1 MAAEDAERQPA
12 RRVSG
17 GAMYDPA
24 RDAWADRDDNAWPQ
38 RSLDHQHQHQHQ
50 PSSPAAAQARP
61 ASPVNVV
68 PGPVSFPPFV
78 FLCTVLRG
86 WSGSLAAAVGISGLY
101 RCQEVIFRVGVHI
114 GQNPF
119 NCFFLFT
126 DQIANAR

>member
-1 MAAEDAERQPA
+1 MAAEDAERQFA

-38 RSLDHQHQHQHQ
+38 RSLDHHHHHQNQHQ

-61 ASPVNVV
+61 ASPVDVVV
-68 PGPVSFPPFV
+68 PGPVSFLLFV
-78 FLCTVLRG
+78 FFFYCTVLRG

-101 RCQEVIFRVGVHI
+101 RCQEVIFRVGV
-114 GQNPF
+114 
-119 NCFFLFT
+119 LART
-126 DQIANAR
+126 RLIAFSFY